1 MNRRSIIEAL
11 CALLAGVLLAGSFIA
26 LCWLAELA
34 TIP

>member
-1 MNRRSIIEAL
+1 MNRHKIIEAL

-26 LCWLAELA
+26 LCWLADLA

>member
-1 MNRRSIIEAL
+1 MNRHSIIEAL

>member
-1 MNRRSIIEAL
+1 MNRHNIIEAL